1 VTAAREERWFEGG
14 EPPAGAA
21 PRPWTRVPLGQLA
34 RDGIPAPTFLADG
47 YLYRGQLHFL
57 AGPPDAGKTML
68 LLHWMRQVIL
78 AGYPVM
84 LLDEEAGREG
94 TVEKYLAIGG
104 TPEEVEQ
111 LHYFEFPGR
120 TWDQA
125 DIAGLH
131 DYVDKV
137 HPAIIGFDSMAA
149 FMARAGREENDA
161 RDVTTFTNEVLLPLA
176 RKHDAA
182 AVYLDHVTKD
192 GNGGRYARGSG
203 AKLASVDVAYTLDL
217 VTPFSRN
224 QSGLVKLT
232 VTKDRRGYLHR
243 KHDVAVL
250 HGEPVRLQFTRTDDK
265 AANSGPVAL
274 AGFRTA
280 ARKLLAA
287 LATAHQRSQD
297 PASEQQAQ
305 LTVPEIIDL
314 VKEMFGHGLNWD
326 NSKKDL
332 NALLRG
338 ELVDKVEGDG
348 SRHQRS
354 LWFATEAGLEA
365 AAADPL
371 DQAGP

>member
-1 VTAAREERWFEGG
+1 VTATREERWFEGG
-14 EPPAGAA
+14 EAPAGVE
-21 PRPWTRVPLGQLA
+21 PRPIALVDLGKVLA
-34 RDGIPAPTFLADG
+34 DGIPLPTFLADG
-47 YLYRGQLHFL
+47 YLYAGQLHFI
-57 AGPPDAGKTML
+57 AGPPDSGKSTIALWCALLELRAG
-68 LLHWMRQVIL
+68 R
-78 AGYPVM
+78 PVL
-84 LLDEEAGREG
+84 LLDEESGRES
-94 TVEKYLAIGG
+94 VAEKLRDLGAQ
-104 TPEEVEQ
+104 PEELAR
-111 LHYFEFPGR
+111 LHYAEFPSR
-120 TWDQA
+120 TWDANDLAALTQLVEEVQP
-125 DIAGLH
+125 GL
-131 DYVDKV
+131 
-137 HPAIIGFDSMAA
+137 IIFDSMAA
-149 FMARAGREENDA
+149 FMARAGLEENDA
-161 RDVTTFTNEVLLPLA
+161 KDVTTFTNEVMLPLA
-176 RKHDAA
+176 RKHRAA
-182 AVYLDHVTKD
+182 VVYLDHVTKD

-224 QSGLVKLT
+224 QSGLVRLT

-250 HGEPVRLQFTRTDDK
+250 VGEPVRLQFTRTDDK

-305 LTVPEIIDL
+305 LTVPETVDL

-338 ELVDKVEGDG
+338 ELVDKIEGDG
-348 SRHQRS
+348 PRQRS
-354 LWFATEAGLEA
+354 VWFATPAGLEA